1 MRSHDGVMAA
11 LRKVVAQDS
20 GAGMS
25 KEARQ
30 YAAGFLM
37 IRRPP
42 RSTQAKDVA
51 AAQKAAEMDSGTGE
65 HVMLSY
71 NWNHQA
77 E

>member
-30 YAAGFLM
+30 YAAGALFELDEEA
-37 IRRPP
+37 R
-42 RSTQAKDVA
+42 QKAKDVA

-65 HVMLSY
+65 H
-71 NWNHQA
+71 
-77 E
+77 